1 MSETS
6 AHDSS
11 SEQQQ
16 SVALGVRDLIE
27 RTFLVG
33 VGAAALTKERV
44 QGLVEEF
51 VHRGQLTGDE
61 GREMVDHLVA
71 RSKTEAQ
78 SALKK
83 ADSSLHGAY
92 RDMGLATR
100 RELDDVDFRL
110 RQLEHRI
117 RLLEAAADGN
127 PPPSESAQSDS

>member
-1 MSETS
+1 VTETS
-6 AHDSS
+6 EHDPGG
-11 SEQQQ
+11 EQQ
-16 SVALGVRDLIE
+16 SAVSSVRDLIE

-33 VGAAALTKERV
+33 VGAAVLTKDRV

-51 VHRGQLTGDE
+51 VHRGQLSGEE
-61 GREMVDHLVA
+61 GREMVDRLVW

-83 ADSSLHGAY
+83 ADSQLHGAY

-100 RELDDVDFRL
+100 RELEDVDFRL

-117 RLLEAAADGN
+117 RLLEGAADEAV
-127 PPPSESAQSDS
+127 SESSAESL

>member
-1 MSETS
+1 V
-6 AHDSS
+6 SS
-11 SEQQQ
+11 
-16 SVALGVRDLIE
+16 VRDLIE

-33 VGAAALTKERV
+33 VGAAVLTKDRV

-51 VHRGQLTGDE
+51 VHRGQLSGEE
-61 GREMVDHLVA
+61 GREMVDRLVW

-83 ADSSLHGAY
+83 ADSQLHGAY

-100 RELDDVDFRL
+100 RELEDVDFRL

-117 RLLEAAADGN
+117 RLLEGAADEAV
-127 PPPSESAQSDS
+127 SESSAESL

>member
-1 MSETS
+1 MPETS
-6 AHDSS
+6 ADDLGI
-11 SEQQQ
+11 EQPQPGG
-16 SVALGVRDLIE
+16 LGIRDLIE

-61 GREMVDHLVA
+61 GRELVEQLVA
-71 RSKTEAQ
+71 RSKTQAQ
-78 SALKK
+78 SAFKK
-83 ADSSLHGAY
+83 ADSQLHGAY

-100 RELDDVDFRL
+100 RELEDVDFRL

-117 RLLEAAADGN
+117 RLLEGAADEAAAQESV
-127 PPPSESAQSDS
+127 PPES

>member
-1 MSETS
+1 MPETS
-6 AHDSS
+6 ADDLDA
-11 SEQQQ
+11 EQPQ
-16 SVALGVRDLIE
+16 SGGLGIRDLIE

-61 GREMVDHLVA
+61 GRELVEQLVT
-71 RSKTEAQ
+71 RSKTQAQ
-78 SALKK
+78 SALKR
-83 ADSSLHGAY
+83 ADSQLHGAY

-100 RELDDVDFRL
+100 RELEDVDFRV

-117 RLLEAAADGN
+117 RLLEGAVDETAAQESA
-127 PPPSESAQSDS
+127 PSES